1 MKRYK
6 VIAGACVC
14 GPQQAILNFGDEKD
28 ADFFQP
34 GQAEELVQR
43 KFLVEV
49 EPADSA
55 DADADKKAADEKK
68 AAGKKGTGKKATE
81 LTDPILG

>member
-6 VIAGACVC
+6 VVAGACVC
-14 GPQQAILNFGDEKD
+14 GPQQTILNFGDEKD

-34 GQAEELVQR
+34 GQAEELVER

-49 EPADSA
+49 EPAEEA
-55 DADADKKAADEKK
+55 EETVEVEETKKKK
-68 AAGKKGTGKKATE
+68 KKAT
-81 LTDPILG
+81 DPLSHFWDNP

>member
-6 VIAGACVC
+6 VVAGACVC

-34 GQAEELVQR
+34 GQAEELVER

-49 EPADSA
+49 EPAEEA
-55 DADADKKAADEKK
+55 EEKK
-68 AAGKKGTGKKATE
+68 PAGKKGTGKKATE
-81 LTDPILG
+81 PTDPILG

>member
-6 VIAGACVC
+6 VVAGACVC
-14 GPQQAILNFGDEKD
+14 GPQQTILNFGDEKD
-28 ADFFQP
+28 ASFFQP

-49 EPADSA
+49 EPNGEAEETPTE
-55 DADADKKAADEKK
+55 EKK
-68 AAGKKGTGKKATE
+68 AAGKKATGKKATE
-81 LTDPILG
+81 PTDPILG